1 MKQFIDILNHGCWM
15 HTSGTTGASKPV
27 WQSRDRILAANDAA
41 RDLQGIDRHSRVLTV
56 CDIEHAGGLLAQTLP
71 AYEIGAHTDIAKFN
85 PRTYM
90 TDIRLYTHSHLTPR
104 MARAIM
110 KTRSFKDH
118 SLVGRTITCGS
129 EPVTSDIIRAFTER
143 GATFIANWGMTE
155 CGPVAISQVYDRHTD
170 IVDDVRGLTVM
181 GDQTF
186 VDWTT
191 AEGQLW
197 VRGDICSY
205 TGWYPTGDRVEVI
218 DGVMYYSG
226 RTTDIQQP

>member
-1 MKQFIDILNHGCWM
+1 
-15 HTSGTTGASKPV
+15 
-27 WQSRDRILAANDAA
+27 
-41 RDLQGIDRHSRVLTV
+41 
-56 CDIEHAGGLLAQTLP
+56 
-71 AYEIGAHTDIAKFN
+71 
-85 PRTYM
+85 
-90 TDIRLYTHSHLTPR
+90 
-104 MARAIM
+104 
-110 KTRSFKDH
+110 
-118 SLVGRTITCGS
+118 
-129 EPVTSDIIRAFTER
+129 
-143 GATFIANWGMTE
+143 MTE

-170 IVDDVRGLTVM
+170 IVDDVDGLTVM